1 MLKFSRISGGKK
13 KLKKRGVLNQ
23 PLSSALAGL
32 GHGDSFLL
40 CDAGFP
46 IPKDA
51 ERVDLA
57 LSFGIPDMK
66 QCVAAILDEVII
78 QKVVIAEEMKKMNC
92 CGYQFIESVFK
103 KQEKEEIAQKELLDR
118 SKKVKFVVRCGETGY
133 YSNIIL
139 EAASGVEDLKRN
151 LNIENL

>member
-1 MLKFSRISGGKK
+1 MKK
-13 KLKKRGVLNQ
+13 SGVLNQ
-23 PLSSALAGL
+23 ALSGALAGL

-40 CDAGFP
+40 CDVGFP
-46 IPKDA
+46 ISKDV
-51 ERVDLA
+51 ERIDLA
-57 LSFGIPDMK
+57 LSFGIPNME

-78 QKVVIAEEMKKMNC
+78 QKIVVAKEMKKKNY
-92 CGYQFIESVFK
+92 CGYQFIETIFK
-103 KQEKEEIAQKELLDR
+103 KQDKEEIDQKELLAR

-151 LNIENL
+151 LNINSL

>member
-1 MLKFSRISGGKK
+1 M
-13 KLKKRGVLNQ
+13 KKRGVLNQ
-23 PLSSALAGL
+23 ALSGALAGL

-40 CDAGFP
+40 CDVGFP
-46 IPKDA
+46 IPKEV
-51 ERVDLA
+51 ERIDLA
-57 LSFGIPDMK
+57 LSFGIPDIK
-66 QCVAAILDEVII
+66 QCITAILDEVII
-78 QKVVIAEEMKKMNC
+78 QKIVIAEEMRKMNC

-103 KQEKEEIAQKELLDR
+103 KQEKEEIAQKELLER

-151 LNIENL
+151 LNIDNF